1 MSELLSFMFSIA
13 FFRLLTPP
21 PLNITQATARKSKF
35 YGGAT
40 QQPRFFQSS
49 SSEATEVFG
58 LIAKWFQ
65 HNQFFPLSVHTLQ
78 TFLSQRAALYFAIS
92 TNCVLSQEYI
102 ADFAQTHS
110 YLARYMASSERKKNA
125 KVALLF
131 VECILSIRQNKKNG
145 NFVYFL
151 KLLIRF

>member
-65 HNQFFPLSVHTLQ
+65 HNQFFPLQHS
-78 TFLSQRAALYFAIS
+78 TFLLQLCTSRQNLRRLI
-92 TNCVLSQEYI
+92 LIWHDIWLLQKE
-102 ADFAQTHS
+102 
-110 YLARYMASSERKKNA
+110 KKNA

-151 KLLIRF
+151 NLLLIRF

>member
-40 QQPRFFQSS
+40 QQPEPRFFQSS

-65 HNQFFPLSVHTLQ
+65 HNQFFPLQHS
-78 TFLSQRAALYFAIS
+78 TFLLQLCF
-92 TNCVLSQEYI
+92 VLLDRI
-102 ADFAQTHS
+102 CADSFLSGTI
-110 YLARYMASSERKKNA
+110 YGFFRKKKKNA

-151 KLLIRF
+151 KPLIRF

>member
-65 HNQFFPLSVHTLQ
+65 HNQFFPLQHS
-78 TFLSQRAALYFAIS
+78 TFLLQLCTSRQNLRRLILIWHDIWLLQKEKKMPRQH
-92 TNCVLSQEYI
+92 C
-102 ADFAQTHS
+102 
-110 YLARYMASSERKKNA
+110 YLQNASSQSDRTRKM
-125 KVALLF
+125 VILF
-131 VECILSIRQNKKNG
+131 T
-145 NFVYFL
+145 F
-151 KLLIRF
+151 